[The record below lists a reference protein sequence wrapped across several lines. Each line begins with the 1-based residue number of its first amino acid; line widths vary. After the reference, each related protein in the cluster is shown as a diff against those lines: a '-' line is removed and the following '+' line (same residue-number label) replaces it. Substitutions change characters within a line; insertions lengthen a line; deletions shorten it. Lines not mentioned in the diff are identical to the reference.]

1 MKQRY
6 RSENSSDDLGANI
19 SPCRK
24 QYDNFYPPSPAMSNA
39 SSYQDEL
46 QDFDASWQQQQ
57 MLSTKRSS
65 RTLSPQGQQVAHIV
79 SGFLYIFYGVPFH
92 CNLVGSSACG

>member
-1 MKQRY
+1 MSLCHMKQRY
-6 RSENSSDDLGANI
+6 RSENSLDDFGINI

-24 QYDNFYPPSPAMSNA
+24 QHDNLYPPSPAMSNA

-65 RTLSPQGQQVAHIV
+65 RTSSPQGQQVAHIV
-79 SGFLYIFYGVPFH
+79 SGFL
-92 CNLVGSSACG
+92 

>member
-6 RSENSSDDLGANI
+6 RSENSLDDFGASM

-24 QYDNFYPPSPAMSNA
+24 QYDNLYPPSPAMSNA

-46 QDFDASWQQQQ
+46 QDFDASWQQQHT
-57 MLSTKRSS
+57 LSAKRSS
-65 RTLSPQGQQVAHIV
+65 RTSSPQGQQVAHLV
-79 SGFLYIFYGVPFH
+79 SGFL
-92 CNLVGSSACG
+92 

>member
-6 RSENSSDDLGANI
+6 RSENAFDDTEASC
-19 SPCRK
+19 SPYRK
-24 QYDNFYPPSPAMSNA
+24 QYDYLYPPSPALSNA

-65 RTLSPQGQQVAHIV
+65 RTSSPQGQQVAHIV
-79 SGFLYIFYGVPFH
+79 SGFLQIF
-92 CNLVGSSACG
+92 